1 MNIQIPRGELLSA
14 LQSVIGVV
22 ERRQSLPILGNVLLV
37 AQEDELILTAT
48 DLELQVERRVQVQN
62 LSPGKTTAPARKL
75 HDICRGLPEGATIGM
90 ELNQNRLTLR
100 SGRSR
105 FALATLAA
113 EEFPSLS
120 AAGGE
125 TKLSLTGKELKELLY
140 RTQFA
145 MAQQDV
151 RYYLNGLLLE
161 LRANR
166 VRTVATDGHRLAL
179 AELRRDTGVK
189 KDLQVILPRKA
200 VLELQRLLEGGEDE
214 VKLSLSANQVQVDLD
229 GLKLTS
235 KLIEGRFPDYER
247 VIPENSDKSV
257 RGDRQRVRAA
267 LSRAAILSNEKFRGV
282 RLQLS
287 ANMLRIQT
295 QNPEQE
301 EAEEEV
307 EVQYEGE
314 ALEIGFNVGYLLD
327 ALDAIEGNEFVLE
340 LRSPDASGLVYDAA
354 NNANKF
360 VVMPMRL

>member
-22 ERRQSLPILGNVLLV
+22 ERRQSLPILSNLLLV
-37 AQEDELILTAT
+37 AQDDELVLTAT

-62 LSPGKTTAPARKL
+62 LTPGKTTAPARKL
-75 HDICRGLPEGATIGM
+75 HDICRGLPEGATISI
-90 ELNQNRLTLR
+90 ELNQNRLTIK

-105 FALATLAA
+105 FVLATLAA
-113 EEFPSLS
+113 EEFPLLG
-120 AAGGE
+120 AGGVE
-125 TKLSLTGKELKELLY
+125 TKLTLSGKELKELLT

-161 LRANR
+161 VRANR
-166 VRTVATDGHRLAL
+166 VRTVATDGHRLAM
-179 AELRRDTGVK
+179 AELKKDTHVK
-189 KDLQVILPRKA
+189 KDLAVILPRKT
-200 VLELQRLLEGGEDE
+200 VMELQRLLEVGEAE
-214 VKLSLSANQVQVDLD
+214 VKLHLSANQVQVDLD

-247 VIPENSDKSV
+247 VIPEGSDKTL
-257 RGDRQRVRAA
+257 RGERQKVRAA
-267 LSRAAILSNEKFRGV
+267 LARAAILSNEKFRGV
-282 RLQLS
+282 RLTL
-287 ANMLRIQT
+287 ADKTLRIQT

-307 EVQYEGE
+307 EVHYEGT

-327 ALDAIEGNEFVLE
+327 SLDAIDGNEFVME

-354 NNANKF
+354 GNANKY